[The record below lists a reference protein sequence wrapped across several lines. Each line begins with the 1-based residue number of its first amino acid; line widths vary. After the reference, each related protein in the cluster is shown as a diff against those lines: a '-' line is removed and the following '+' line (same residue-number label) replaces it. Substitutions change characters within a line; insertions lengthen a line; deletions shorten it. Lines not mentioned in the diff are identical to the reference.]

1 MPPLSLAELDVP
13 SWMQAAMVQTGL
25 SLLFLLLAWI
35 GARRLETKLAEDVED
50 INARHKLRKLIFLG
64 RSFVLLVGLAM
75 IWAPRVQNLG
85 VFFGIL
91 GAGLTLSI
99 QESLLCVAGWIL
111 ILAARPYDLGDRI
124 EIDGQLGDVIDIH
137 PFATTMLE
145 VGRWVRGDHSTGRIL
160 TVPNSMVFRN
170 VVHNYSFG
178 FPFLWDE
185 LEVVVTFESDW
196 RRAKEILLE
205 AGNAEA
211 GKLES
216 EVRRQLSSAQRRFPI
231 QYRQISPYVFS
242 SIADHGVSLSLRYLV
257 PVRARRT
264 FHHAIVENFLTKLH
278 EETRVDLAYP
288 TTRMF
293 RNNQEGKVQAAMPA
307 GFRDPRVEA
316 AAAAREEEA

>member
-1 MPPLSLAELDVP
+1 MPPLNFDVP
-13 SWMQAAMVQTGL
+13 PWVQGVL
-25 SLLFLLLAWI
+25 SQLGMTALLLALAWL
-35 GARRLETKLAEDVED
+35 GTRRIEHGLAGDVED
-50 INARHKLRKLIFLG
+50 LNARHKLHKIMGFARAFL
-64 RSFVLLVGLAM
+64 VVVGLVL

-85 VFFGIL
+85 MFFGIL

-111 ILAARPYDLGDRI
+111 ILAARPFDMGDRI
-124 EIDGQLGDVIDIH
+124 EIDGQFGDVIDIH
-137 PFATTMLE
+137 PFSTTLLE

-170 VVHNYSFG
+170 VVHNYTVG

-185 LEVVVTFESDW
+185 LEMVVTFESDW
-196 RRAKEILLE
+196 RRAKGLLLE
-205 AGNAEA
+205 AGQAEA
-211 GKLES
+211 GKLEN
-216 EVRRQLSSAQRRFPI
+216 EVRRQLTAQRRFPI

-264 FHHAIVENFLTKLH
+264 FHHAIVENLLDKLAA
-278 EETRVDLAYP
+278 EPRVDLAYP

-293 RNNQEGKVQAAMPA
+293 RNPEEGKVRADPDLAGPPA
-307 GFRDPRVEA
+307 TEA
-316 AAAAREEEA
+316 ELS

>member
-1 MPPLSLAELDVP
+1 MPPLSSYALDIP
-13 SWMQAAMVQTGL
+13 PWLEA
-25 SLLFLLLAWI
+25 SLTQVGWSALFLLLVWI
-35 GARRLETKLAEDVED
+35 AGRRLDARLSEEVED
-50 INARHKLRKLIFLG
+50 INARHKLRKLVQFG
-64 RSFVLLVGLAM
+64 RAFVAFTGLAL

-99 QESLLCVAGWIL
+99 QESLMCVAGWIFV
-111 ILAARPYDLGDRI
+111 LASRPYDVGDRI

-137 PFATTMLE
+137 PFATTLLE

-170 VVHNYSFG
+170 VVHNYSYG

-185 LEVVVTFESDW
+185 LEIVVTFESDW
-196 RRAKEILLE
+196 QRAKEILLE
-205 AGNAEA
+205 AGQAEA

-242 SIADHGVSLSLRYLV
+242 SIADHGVSLSLRYLC

-264 FHHAIVENFLTKLH
+264 FHHAIVEGFLVKLA
-278 EETRVDLAYP
+278 EEAEVDLAYP

-293 RNNQEGKVQAAMPA
+293 RNNQEGKVHPEYAPA
-307 GFRDPRVEA
+307 SLPPGLA
-316 AAAAREEEA
+316 AAPSSEGS